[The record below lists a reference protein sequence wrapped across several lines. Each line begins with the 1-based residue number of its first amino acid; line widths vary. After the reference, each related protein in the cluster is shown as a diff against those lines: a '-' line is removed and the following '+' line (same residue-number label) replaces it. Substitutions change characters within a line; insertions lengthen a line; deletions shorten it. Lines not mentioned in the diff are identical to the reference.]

1 MFSFRRIFPIGTIPW
16 VSTNSSNK
24 NDTRSSISPPFSP
37 IQYYN
42 QFTTA
47 GMPEVEE
54 GDYLNCMLNGETVEL
69 EVAYEASLGEF
80 TMYATPAS
88 SSVRSSYQI

>member
-1 MFSFRRIFPIGTIPW
+1 
-16 VSTNSSNK
+16 
-24 NDTRSSISPPFSP
+24 
-37 IQYYN
+37 
-42 QFTTA
+42 
-47 GMPEVEE
+47 MPEVEE

-88 SSVRSSYQI
+88 SSVRSSYQIETGVWFVSRDLLKFRSMDFPLG